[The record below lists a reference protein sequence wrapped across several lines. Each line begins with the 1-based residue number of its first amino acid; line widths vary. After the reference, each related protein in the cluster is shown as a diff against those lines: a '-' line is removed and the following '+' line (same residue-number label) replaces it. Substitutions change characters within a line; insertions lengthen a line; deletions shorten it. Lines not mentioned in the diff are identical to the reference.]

1 MRENSV
7 PRILGDPDHPVSR
20 GRLCSKCAIAYNGV
34 WQDANARLKYPLRRT
49 GKKGEAEFEQI
60 SWDNA
65 LTEIAAR
72 LGRIIEDDG
81 AKSIIHTHYS
91 GTLSLIPYLFPNRF
105 FNHLGASKVDPDSIC
120 NAAGHVAWHLLFG
133 NSIMGFDPHT
143 AKDATCILVWGAN
156 PSHSAPHAHEHWL
169 QEAPGKVVVV
179 DPIRTESAQA
189 ADLHLQLQTGSDAAL
204 AFGLLHV
211 LHSMG
216 KFNQSFI
223 DNSTFSAEEIM
234 PTVAMYTPAWTAV
247 QTGLPVE
254 KIIEAAEIYGAGP
267 ALLWCGQGLQR
278 QPTGGN
284 IMPSANTNWQRRQ
297 TRRRFLLS

>member
-1 MRENSV
+1 
-7 PRILGDPDHPVSR
+7 
-20 GRLCSKCAIAYNGV
+20 
-34 WQDANARLKYPLRRT
+34 
-49 GKKGEAEFEQI
+49 
-60 SWDNA
+60 
-65 LTEIAAR
+65 
-72 LGRIIEDDG
+72 
-81 AKSIIHTHYS
+81 
-91 GTLSLIPYLFPNRF
+91 
-105 FNHLGASKVDPDSIC
+105 
-120 NAAGHVAWHLLFG
+120 LFG
-133 NSIMGFDPHT
+133 NSIIGFDPRT

-189 ADLHLQLQTGSDAAL
+189 ADLHLQLQPGSDAAL

-234 PTVAMYTPAWTAV
+234 PTVAMCTPAWTAV

-254 KIIEAAEIYGAGP
+254 KTIEATEIYGAGP
-267 ALLWCGQGLQR
+267 ALPWCGQGLQP
-278 QPTGGN
+278 QPTGDN
-284 IMPSANTNWQRRQ
+284 IMRAVGLLPTLTGNVGKPGAGFCYLNYTPRVRRYRS
-297 TRRRFLLS
+297 RRPGRCGVEYEAWRNRQPYGPRATLGRHQ